1 MNGFE
6 NTSIWHDR
14 IQLLYI
20 NKNIL
25 DTEGIDGV
33 KREVERKLENMA
45 ERLYNDFYTN
55 QFVYQIKGQDEKYV
69 TVQLVDDNF
78 KDNLGEQMFIVN
90 N

>member
-6 NTSIWHDR
+6 NTSIWYDR

-25 DTEGIDGV
+25 ETEGIDGV

-55 QFVYQIKGQDEKYV
+55 
-69 TVQLVDDNF
+69 
-78 KDNLGEQMFIVN
+78 
-90 N
+90 